1 MANRPII
8 VWFTRDLRLRDHPAL
23 QAAARNGP
31 VVPVFILQ
39 DDDAVRWPLG
49 GAGKWWLAQSLRSLA
64 GDLAEKGSKLIL
76 RRGEPAAILP
86 GLAREVGAAAVHWS
100 RAYEPDL
107 IRAQE
112 EARAALEDEGV
123 TVKRFGGRI
132 LFEPENVATK
142 DGSAYKVFTPF
153 YKAVLARGAPSEP
166 LPAPDKL
173 DALESWPESDTLDN
187 WGLEPSKPDWAG
199 GLRATWTPG
208 EQGARD
214 RLGMFLDEAA
224 AEYDEMRDRP
234 DIDGTSR
241 MSPHLT
247 WGEISPRQ
255 VWHAAQPR
263 AGAGAQKGV
272 ESFLSE
278 VVWREFSYYM
288 LFHWPDLPDTSWREA
303 FRDFPWDEDEK
314 ALRAWQRGQT
324 GYPIVDAAMRQL
336 YRIGWMHNRCR
347 MIAASFLIKDLL
359 IPWQRGEEWFWDTL
373 VDADLASNSA
383 GWQWAAGSGADAAP
397 YFRIFNPVKQGER
410 FDPEGAYVRHYVP
423 ELADMPAKHI
433 HAPWDAP
440 AEVLRDAGVRLG
452 ETYPE
457 PMVDHGKARKRALAA
472 FEQIKGSN

>member
-1 MANRPII
+1 MTQQTTIL
-8 VWFTRDLRLRDHPAL
+8 WLTRDLRLRDNPAL
-23 QAAARNGP
+23 HAAARNGS
-31 VVPVFILQ
+31 VVPVFILP
-39 DDDAVRWPLG
+39 DNDAVRWPLG
-49 GAGKWWLAQSLRSLA
+49 GASKWGLAQSLRSLA
-64 GDLAEKGSKLIL
+64 RDLEAKGAKLIL
-76 RRGEPAAILP
+76 RRGDPAAILSA
-86 GLAREVGAAAVHWS
+86 LAKEVGAAAVYWS

-112 EARAALEDEGV
+112 VARAALEAADV

-142 DGSAYKVFTPF
+142 DGSPYKVFTPF
-153 YKAVLARGAPSEP
+153 YKAILARGGPPEP
-166 LPAPDKL
+166 LPAPDTL
-173 DALESWPESDTLDN
+173 PAPETWPESDALESW
-187 WGLEPSKPDWAG
+187 GLEPTKPDWAG

-208 EQGARD
+208 EQGAHE
-214 RLGMFLDEAA
+214 RLSWFLDEAA
-224 AEYDEMRDRP
+224 ADYAEMRDRP

-255 VWHAAQPR
+255 VWHAAEPR
-263 AGAGAQKGV
+263 ASSGAAKGV

-278 VVWREFSYYM
+278 VVWREFSYHL
-288 LFHWPDLPDTSWREA
+288 LFHWPDLPDTSWRAE
-303 FRDFPWDEDEK
+303 FREFPWDEDEQ
-314 ALRAWQRGQT
+314 ALRAWQRGRT

-336 YRIGWMHNRCR
+336 YEIGWMHNRCR

-359 IPWQRGEEWFWDTL
+359 IPWQRGEEWFRDTL

-410 FDPEGAYVRHYVP
+410 FDPEGAYVRKYVP
-423 ELADMPAKHI
+423 ELAHMPAKHI

-440 AEVLRDAGVRLG
+440 ANVLRDAGVRLG
-452 ETYPE
+452 ETYPA
-457 PMVDHGKARKRALAA
+457 PIVDHAAARKRALAA
-472 FEQIKGSN
+472 FEKIKRGD